1 MSSFKDLRI
10 VDNFY
15 QTSAFF
21 PMPTI
26 LISTLTPDNKT
37 TIGSYSLC
45 FPYYIAGKDY
55 YAMLLEC
62 RNSSNTAQNLLRSG
76 KCALNFIEDGRSDF
90 AEAVRLGF
98 PGETSDEK
106 MAACRFDLEPGLAG
120 GDGSDGGDGGN
131 GSDGSDGNQRPLV
144 IKTAFQVFECT
155 WQSDLEDAWQ
165 DRERIGQLEGV
176 EPPYR
181 NFNGI
186 TSRFGCHFILKIDK
200 ILMKE
205 TQYQAIINGVKARS
219 FPRIPVDYGY
229 RDNTHFWYSKFR
241 RPVAQPIP
249 AGKGTSV
256 DTVWFAAN
264 RIDPDVQ
271 FTKEAC
277 QMLVKVPRVFLRT
290 ALQGCVNWAK
300 ENQVTLIDEC
310 HMRTIN
316 DKRSAEKRR

>member
-1 MSSFKDLRI
+1 MSKYSSFKDLRI

-76 KCALNFIEDGRSDF
+76 KCALNFIEDGRADF
-90 AEAVRLGF
+90 VEAVRLGF

-106 MAACRFDLEPGLAG
+106 MKACRFDLEPGLV
-120 GDGSDGGDGGN
+120 GDDGG
-131 GSDGSDGNQRPLV
+131 SRPLV
-144 IKTAFQVFECT
+144 VKTAFQVFECT
-155 WQSDLEDAWQ
+155 WQSDLEEAWQ
-165 DRERIGQLEGV
+165 DRERIGQMDGV

-205 TQYQAIINGVKARS
+205 AQYQAIVNGVKSSS
-219 FPRIPVDYGY
+219 FPRIPIDYGY
-229 RDNTHFWYSKFR
+229 RDNTHFWYSKVR

-249 AGKGTSV
+249 AGKGASI

-290 ALQGCVNWAK
+290 ALQGCINWAK
-300 ENQVTLIDEC
+300 ENNVALINEC
-310 HMRTIN
+310 HMQAIN
-316 DKRSAEKRR
+316 DKRSTEKKR

>member
-26 LISTLTPDNKT
+26 LISTLAPDNKT

-62 RNSSNTAQNLLRSG
+62 RNSSNTAQNLLRTG
-76 KCALNFIEDGRSDF
+76 KCALNFIEDSRADF

-106 MAACRFDLEPGLAG
+106 MAACRFDLETGQA
-120 GDGSDGGDGGN
+120 D
-131 GSDGSDGNQRPLV
+131 SDGSPRPLV
-144 IKTAFQVFECT
+144 ISSAFQVFECT
-155 WQSDLEDAWQ
+155 WQSDLEEAWQ
-165 DRERIGQLEGV
+165 DSEKIGQLEGI

-181 NFNGI
+181 SFNGI
-186 TSRFGCHFILKIDK
+186 TSRYGCHFILKIDK
-200 ILMKE
+200 ILMKDKP
-205 TQYQAIINGVKARS
+205 YQAIINGVKASS
-219 FPRIPVDYGY
+219 FPRVPVDYGY
-229 RDNTHFWYSKFR
+229 RDNTRFWYTRFR
-241 RPVAQPIP
+241 RPIAQPIP

-264 RIDPDVQ
+264 RIDPEVQ

-277 QMLVKVPRVFLRT
+277 QMLVKVPRVFLRA
-290 ALQGCVNWAK
+290 ALQGCVTWAK
-300 ENQVTLIDEC
+300 ENHVAVIDES
-310 HMRTIN
+310 HMKTIN
-316 DKRSAEKRR
+316 DKRSTEKRRS